1 MPMGIV
7 ARKEKQKQEIRQLI
21 LDASMKLFVEE
32 GFSHVS
38 VRKIA
43 ERIQYSPTTLYLY
56 FKDKNEILFH
66 CCESGFEKM
75 LEQNRSLALIGNP
88 IERLHQMGINYLNF
102 GLTNPEY
109 YDLMFIQDAPMARIN
124 EMGEGWSS
132 GDQALEFLK
141 IIIKEAMDKDLLI
154 PAKVETVA
162 LAVWGMVHGLVSLA
176 TRQRLDKLVS
186 SHEMEQTM
194 HDSLDWL
201 LKTMKKA

>member
-1 MPMGIV
+1 MGIV

-88 IERLHQMGINYLNF
+88 LERLHQMGINYLNF

-124 EMGEGWSS
+124 ELGEGWSS

-141 IIIKEAMDKDLLI
+141 IIITEAMDKDLLI

>member
-1 MPMGIV
+1 MGIV

-32 GFSHVS
+32 GFGHVS

-56 FKDKNEILFH
+56 FKDKNEILFY
-66 CCESGFEKM
+66 CCETGFEKM
-75 LEQNRSLALIGNP
+75 LAYNRSLPLISDP
-88 IERLHQMGINYLNF
+88 LERLHQMGVNYLNF
-102 GLTNPEY
+102 GLSNPEY
-109 YDLMFIQDAPMARIN
+109 YDLMFIQDAPMARLH
-124 EMGEGWSS
+124 ELGEGWSS

-141 IIIKEAMDKDLLI
+141 TIIKEAMDKDLLI
-154 PAKVETVA
+154 PAKVESVA

-176 TRQRLDKLVS
+176 TRQRLDKLVTPAD
-186 SHEMEQTM
+186 MEQTM

>member
-1 MPMGIV
+1 MGII

-43 ERIQYSPTTLYLY
+43 EQIQYSPTTLYLY

-75 LEQNRSLALIGNP
+75 LEQNKSLALISNP
-88 IERLHQMGINYLNF
+88 LERLHQMGVNYLNF
-102 GLTNPEY
+102 GLSNPEY

-124 EMGEGWSS
+124 ELGEGWSS

-141 IIIKEAMDKDLLI
+141 IIIKEAMDQDLLI
-154 PAKVETVA
+154 PAKVESVA

-176 TRQRLDKLVS
+176 TKQRLDKLVS

>member
-1 MPMGIV
+1 MGIV

-56 FKDKNEILFH
+56 FKDKNEILFY
-66 CCESGFEKM
+66 CCETGFEKM
-75 LEQNRSLALIGNP
+75 LEHNRSLALINDP
-88 IERLHQMGINYLNF
+88 LARLHQMGVNYLNF
-102 GLTNPEY
+102 GLSNPEY
-109 YDLMFIQDAPMARIN
+109 YDLMFIQDAPMARLR
-124 EMGEGWSS
+124 ELGEGWSS

-141 IIIKEAMDKDLLI
+141 TIIKEAMDKDLLI
-154 PAKVETVA
+154 PAKVESVA

-186 SHEMEQTM
+186 PTDVEQTM

>member
-1 MPMGIV
+1 MGIV

-75 LEQNRSLALIGNP
+75 LEQNRSLALIGDP
-88 IERLHQMGINYLNF
+88 LERLHQMGINYLNF

-194 HDSLDWL
+194 HESLDWL